1 MSHIYLGCHL
11 SVSNGFQKMAEEA
24 ISLGAN
30 VFQFFSRNPRGSKA
44 KAIDPDDAKRFN
56 ELRKAHDFGPPLAH
70 APYTLNPAAKE
81 ERIRDFAAMAM
92 SDDLVRLSNFP
103 GTMYN
108 FHPGSHVGQGV
119 DAGIELI
126 AALLNQLI
134 TADNKT
140 TILLEGMGGKGSE
153 IGSRFEELRRIIDRT
168 NHNEY
173 IGVCLDTCHL
183 YDAGYDIKSDLDG
196 VLDEFDAVVG
206 LSRLKAI
213 HLNDSKNVRGS
224 HKDRHEKIGQGELG
238 LEAILNVMRHP
249 KLRHLPFYL
258 ETPNE
263 PDGYKEE
270 IALLRAHLS

>member
-30 VFQFFSRNPRGSKA
+30 VFQFFSRNPRGSQA

-56 ELRKAHDFGPPLAH
+56 ELRKAHDFGPPLAQ

-81 ERIRDFAAMAM
+81 ELIRDFAAMAM

-134 TADNKT
+134 SADYKT

-196 VLDEFDAVVG
+196 VLDEFDAVGG

-213 HLNDSKNVRGS
+213 HLNDSKNARGS

-238 LEAILNVMRHP
+238 LETILNVMRHP